1 MIKTKKELKFFLKE
15 DAKANKI
22 YGSVQYFMELLYG
35 STHAHVVRYLRSLRN
50 YEYHLNVNSPLR
62 FYYKL
67 KNKRLS
73 LRYGI
78 MIFPNTVGY
87 GLRIPHI
94 EGGVIINCKSM
105 GCFCSVNS
113 GVVVGNKDSQENIAT
128 IGNNVGI
135 AVGAKIIGKITIG
148 DNSIIAPN
156 AVVVKDVDANTIVG
170 GVPARVLKV
179 F

>member
-1 MIKTKKELKFFLKE
+1 MIRSKKELRLFLKE

-22 YGSVQYFMELLYG
+22 SGYVQYMLELLYG
-35 STHAHVVRYLRSLRN
+35 STHAHVVHYLRSLRK
-50 YEYHLNVNSPLR
+50 YEYYLNTHSPLR
-62 FYYKL
+62 FYYKF
-67 KNKRLS
+67 KNRRLG

-87 GLRIPHI
+87 GLRIPHF

-113 GVVVGNKDSQENIAT
+113 GVVVGNKDSQENRAI

-135 AVGAKIIGKITIG
+135 GVGAKVIGSVSIG
-148 DNSIIAPN
+148 NNVFIAPN
-156 AVVVKDVDANTIVG
+156 AVVVKDIPDNVVVA
-170 GVPARVLKV
+170 GVPAKYLKV
-179 F
+179 K